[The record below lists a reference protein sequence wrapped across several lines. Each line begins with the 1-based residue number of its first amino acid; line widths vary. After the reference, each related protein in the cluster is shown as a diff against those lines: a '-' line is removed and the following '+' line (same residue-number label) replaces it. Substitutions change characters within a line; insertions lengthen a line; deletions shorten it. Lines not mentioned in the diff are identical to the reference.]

1 MVVAAVWRRLLD
13 RPLSSVP
20 QVDGVA
26 VGSIYLLAAMTAV
39 WITDAC
45 DCRYRV
51 DVFAVFLHALAA
63 PRSARCAA
71 LLHSD
76 KFSLRAASATGEE
89 SVIECGNE
97 GEGTQALH
105 VLFAAQVSENFCYIG
120 S

>member
-1 MVVAAVWRRLLD
+1 MGLAFNRVLD